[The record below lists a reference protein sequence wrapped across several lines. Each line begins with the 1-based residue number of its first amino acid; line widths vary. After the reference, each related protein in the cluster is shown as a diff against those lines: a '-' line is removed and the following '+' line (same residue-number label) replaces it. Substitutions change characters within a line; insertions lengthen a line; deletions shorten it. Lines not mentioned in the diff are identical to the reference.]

1 MKRQDSIIYFIHKKL
16 SSSRTRYYKKCYE
29 KISHIFIQKEANNQV
44 EGSETQMHKAIK
56 VWEKK
61 YDIYLSLL
69 FKRNLTLSWLILVK
83 LSLIPFF
90 EDQRH
95 VRVLQSKTEPNWLRC
110 WTTLQKW
117 ISFPFYQI
125 FIFYSSQITSHWYLF
140 TNWVILYFIFL
151 LIDACI

>member
-61 YDIYLSLL
+61 IWY
-69 FKRNLTLSWLILVK
+69 
-83 LSLIPFF
+83 
-90 EDQRH
+90 
-95 VRVLQSKTEPNWLRC
+95 
-110 WTTLQKW
+110 
-117 ISFPFYQI
+117 I
-125 FIFYSSQITSHWYLF
+125 F
-140 TNWVILYFIFL
+140 VII
-151 LIDACI
+151 I